1 MLRRLGQ
8 ILSLVALF
16 AICGGH
22 WAILQTVAWTQ
33 MLRDYS
39 KESGLVIG
47 IQQTFS
53 GERPCTMCKTIT
65 NERQKESQLP
75 ASVNLAKKFEI
86 LMAVGLVFLTKPVG
100 RKFAYP
106 APQSSIFSLLTFA
119 PPSPV
124 PRSAIA

>member
-22 WAILQTVAWTQ
+22 WAVLQTVAWTQ

-39 KESGLVIG
+39 KDSGIVVA

-65 NERQKESQLP
+65 NERQKENQLP
-75 ASVNLAKKFEI
+75 AAIDLVKKFEVL
-86 LMAVGLVFLTKPVG
+86 LMVGLAFALKPIGGKFTYPPAREFL
-100 RKFAYP
+100 FA
-106 APQSSIFSLLTFA
+106 LLTFS

-124 PRSAIA
+124 PRSVVA